1 MLSAYLKYI
10 LGGIIVFSYLIGLIG
25 KMIIFKQMKNFNI
38 SERPINILI
47 LMDELIYLTLITFM
61 TFNLGIVFL
70 GQQTPY
76 EFFSTVFGM
85 EIDELVSSG
94 LNFMSKTNRSKSKQ
108 VSNILLCNGQ
118 D

>member
-1 MLSAYLKYI
+1 MLPTYLKHI
-10 LGGIIVFSYLIGLIG
+10 LGGIIVFSYIIGLTG

-61 TFNLGIVFL
+61 AFNLGIVFL

-76 EFFSTVFGM
+76 EFFSTFFGM
-85 EIDELVSSG
+85 EIDELVSFG
-94 LNFMSKTNRSKSKQ
+94 L
-108 VSNILLCNGQ
+108 IL